1 MCEQTRSGIA
11 ELGYEPRRSLLPA
24 QRWLAQRRCVPVQLH
39 AHDRDPGAHDPRA
52 AHRPRHH
59 GPGPRRPPELDVA
72 ALTAARLPQAKTGGG
87 KTLAFLIPAIEMMVK
102 ARFKPRNG
110 EAWLDARST
119 RSGLSG
125 GCAQA
130 RGPS

>member
-1 MCEQTRSGIA
+1 MTEIQARTIPA
-11 ELGYEPRRSLLPA
+11 LLTGRDIMA
-24 QRWLAQRRCVPVQLH
+24 QV
-39 AHDRDPGAHDPRA
+39 RA
-52 AHRPRHH
+52 ALPNWTSRPSQ
-59 GPGPRRPPELDVA
+59 PRC
-72 ALTAARLPQAKTGGG
+72 LPQAKTGGG

-119 RSGLSG
+119 RSALSG